1 MPSVDTGD
9 ELPLPPLAGG
19 AQHRARESRAAA
31 SALDNRLCSLQ
42 CLPPTQPQTGC
53 CFGKRLWEEKSE
65 NLSPYLDEPR
75 NHCFPGTVFEKL
87 GICSMPKFFRF
98 LHDITTIKKDLH
110 VAVTNLP
117 FGTIPVRLFQPKAA
131 SSSPR
136 RGIIFY
142 HGGGGVFGSLD
153 FYHNVCSFLA
163 QETDSVLLSVG
174 YRMLP
179 DHHYPSISRDCLNA
193 SIHFLKGLEA
203 YEVDPSRVVA
213 CGDSAGGWV
222 AATITQTLVGRSDLP
237 RIRAQVMIYP
247 IVQAVNLQL
256 PSYQQNQNVPFFS
269 QKLILTCLC
278 NYLAIDESWKEAI
291 LNGAYIPPD
300 AWRKYRKWVGSDNIP
315 KKFKNRGHQPRSP
328 SPFNEAA
335 YLETKHI
342 LDVENSPLL
351 ADDETIARLPEAFLV
366 SCENDILRDDTLLY
380 KKRLEDQG
388 VPVTWYHVDDGFH
401 GCVILFDKKPFSF
414 PCSLK
419 IVNAVVSYIKGI

>member
-1 MPSVDTGD
+1 MAVLGLVLLAAVPTFFLGVFVWAVFEHFLTADVPSTIHHPAKFRFLHCIFLYVI
-9 ELPLPPLAGG
+9 
-19 AQHRARESRAAA
+19 
-31 SALDNRLCSLQ
+31 AL
-42 CLPPTQPQTGC
+42 
-53 CFGKRLWEEKSE
+53 
-65 NLSPYLDEPR
+65 
-75 NHCFPGTVFEKL
+75 GTVFEKL

-110 VAVTNLP
+110 VAVTNLR

-136 RGIIFY
+136 R
-142 HGGGGVFGSLD
+142 D

-179 DHHYPSISRDCLNA
+179 DHHYPSIFRDCLNA

-256 PSYQQNQNVPFFS
+256 PSYQQNRNVPFFS

-401 GCVILFDKKPFSF
+401 GCLNLFDNKTFSF

-419 IVNAVVSYIKGI
+419 IVNALVSYIKGI